1 MSALLRPVTILCVGG
16 NDIHMGAGLQTD
28 LAVAEALGCHAHL
41 APTMHTVQTEDGLQS
56 VDVLD
61 REAVGRSMLD
71 GLSDGV
77 DAIKVGALG
86 NELIAEVV
94 VEILDPWRDILPI
107 VFDPVSQ
114 ASKSKTGVCLNTPAG
129 VQLAEQ
135 RLLPMVT
142 LATPNS
148 MEYGSGKSY
157 LECPAVLQKG
167 GHADPFL
174 CFESDAQPDYISDV
188 LHVRGRAALEMHHA
202 RLDNIQAVHG
212 TGCALSSLVTCY
224 LAKGIELEN
233 AVITAL
239 RVMQEWLGNTKD
251 GILHPQASEILPGT
265 RMPDQRDA
273 DGHIWL

>member
-1 MSALLRPVTILCVGG
+1 MSALLRPVTILCIGG

-28 LAVAEALGCHAHL
+28 LAVAKALGCHAHL
-41 APTMHTVQTEDGLQS
+41 VPTMHTVQTEDGLQS

-61 REAVGRSMLD
+61 REAVGRRMLD
-71 GLSDGV
+71 GLSEGV

-86 NELIAEVV
+86 NEFIAEVV
-94 VEILDPWRDILPI
+94 VEILGSWRDILPI

-114 ASKSKTGVCLNTPAG
+114 ASKSKAGVCLNTPAG

-148 MEYGSGKSY
+148 MEYASGKGY

-167 GHADPFL
+167 GHAGPSSR
-174 CFESDAQPDYISDV
+174 FESDTQPDYISDV
-188 LHVRGRAALEMHHA
+188 LHARGRVALEMRHA

-224 LAKGIELEN
+224 LAKGIELES

-265 RMPDQRDA
+265 HMPDQRDA
-273 DGHIWL
+273 GGYIWL